1 MKTPMRSKIHRLAG
15 FCAVLSLLMALFN
28 IAPLTSSAKIRPY
41 FQMQSTTA
49 TSELIF
55 GLTTTN
61 QLVSFRSNNPAS
73 ILSSV
78 PITGL
83 IGGADLLGIDF
94 RPATS
99 ELYGVGSDGRVYV
112 INPTTGAA
120 STITTTPVT
129 PTGLSFGVDFNP
141 VPDRIRFVGDDTQ
154 DLRLNPLNGNLAAT
168 DGNLAYAA
176 GDPNM
181 GVTPNVVAVGYTN
194 AAFDPAFATTTTLYD
209 IDSDLDILAI
219 QNPPNNGTLITVGSL
234 GVDTSDFAGFDISG
248 ASGIAY
254 ASLNINSMM
263 MTRKNND
270 GKIAPNVGST
280 MSTLYTINLATG
292 AATLV
297 GDIGTV
303 DLLESI
309 TVSDIRTEVMFGLT
323 NSNKLITFN
332 SNDPSRLMKNV
343 QITGLQTGENLL
355 GIDFRPATGQLYGE
369 GSTGRVYVINTA
381 TGVATAI
388 TTVPI
393 TPNGTN
399 FGFDFNPVPDRIR
412 FVSNA
417 TQDLRLNPNDGNLAS
432 TDGNLAYAIGDP
444 NQGTTPSVVAVGYT
458 NSTFGPAPGTT
469 TLYDIDSG
477 LDILAIQNPPN
488 NGTLVTVGS
497 LGVDTTNFA
506 GFDISGR
513 SGIGYAA
520 LNVSPAT
527 TSGLYTVNLMTG
539 AATLVGTI
547 GGGEIVN
554 SITTGEERVFAVDT
568 NNNLMSFVSSNPSQ
582 LLSGPTLISGM
593 QIGEFVQGMDF
604 RPATAQL
611 YALGSTGRTY
621 IINPMSGVATQVG
634 TAVVTLMGTNFG
646 FDFNPVPDRI
656 RVVSDTRQDLRLNP
670 NNGALAATDGT
681 ITYAVGDVNAARIPV
696 VTSVAYTN
704 SFSGTL
710 ATTLY
715 DIDAATNT
723 PGTPAIVAIQN
734 PPNNGTLITQG
745 SANVTVGGSLAGFD
759 IAANS
764 NVALAGLSINNGLY
778 SVNLSSGLPESGR
791 VSFIGNIG
799 TTVPVRDIAIVPA
812 TSVVAGI
819 GLENPF
825 LIAADTLNNRIQ
837 VAIDDAGNQALTSW
851 RSIGGPGTALG
862 TFNGPRG
869 VAADFTGQNIFVADT
884 LNNRVQ
890 RSTDGGLSWSLVAG
904 PGTAVGTVNRPE
916 GVAYNSLTNT
926 LYIADTGNNRIQ
938 VFANATTAAT
948 GTALVFAGATA
959 GTPVGKFNQPTS
971 VAVDIVGRVY
981 VTDTANNRIQF
992 NINGSLT
999 GWQVFAGATAGN
1011 ILGKVN
1017 QPRGIFVDS
1026 QNRVYVADTANNR
1039 VMMNVGGLTTGW
1051 TQVAGPGTVLGAV
1064 NAPRGV
1070 VLSSLGNLFIGDTNN
1085 NRIQRR
1091 TSAGVFSL
1099 VGIPGPAP
1107 TAGQFNQPSGV
1118 N

>member
-15 FCAVLSLLMALFN
+15 FCAILSLFMALFN
-28 IAPLTSSAKIRPY
+28 IAPSTSSAKIRPF
-41 FQMQSTTA
+41 FQLPTVP
-49 TSELIF
+49 SELMF
-55 GLTTTN
+55 GLTSTN
-61 QLVSFRSNNPAS
+61 QLVSFRSNTPGT
-73 ILSSV
+73 ILSTV
-78 PITGL
+78 TITGL
-83 IGGADLLGIDF
+83 GGADLLGIDF

-129 PTGLSFGVDFNP
+129 PMGISFGVDFNP
-141 VPDRIRFVGDDTQ
+141 VPDRIRFVSDTTQ

-168 DGNLAYAA
+168 DGNLAYAI
-176 GDPNM
+176 GDPNAAAI
-181 GVTPNVVAVGYTN
+181 PNVVAVGYTN
-194 AAFDPAFATTTTLYD
+194 AAFDPAFAVATTLYD

-234 GVDTSDFAGFDISG
+234 GVDTTDFAGFDISG
-248 ASGIAY
+248 VSGVAY
-254 ASLNINSMM
+254 ASLNLMGTTS
-263 MTRKNND
+263 
-270 GKIAPNVGST
+270 
-280 MSTLYTINLATG
+280 STLYTVNLTSG
-292 AATLV
+292 AATMV
-297 GDIGTV
+297 GTIGAGTL
-303 DLLESI
+303 LLESV
-309 TVSDIRTEVMFGLT
+309 TVSDIRSEVMFGLT

-332 SNDPSRLMKNV
+332 SNDPGRLMKNV
-343 QITGLQTGENLL
+343 QITGLQPGENLL
-355 GIDFRPATGQLYGE
+355 GIDFRPVNGQLYGE

-388 TTVPI
+388 TIV
-393 TPNGTN
+393 PNGTN

-417 TQDLRLNPNDGNLAS
+417 TQDLRLNPNDGNLAA

-444 NQGTTPSVVAVGYT
+444 NQGVPAMVVAVGYT

-469 TLYDIDSG
+469 TLYDIDAG

-497 LGVDTTNFA
+497 LGVNTTNFA

-527 TSGLYTVNLMTG
+527 TSGLYTVNLTTG

-554 SITTGEERVFAVDT
+554 SLTTGEERVFAVDT

-582 LLSGPTLISGM
+582 LLSGPTPITGLQIS
-593 QIGEFVQGMDF
+593 EFIQGMDF

-634 TAVVTLMGTNFG
+634 TAVVTLSGTNFG

-656 RVVSDTRQDLRLNP
+656 RVVSDARQDLRLNP
-670 NNGALAATDGT
+670 NNGALAATDGI

-723 PGTPAIVAIQN
+723 PGVPAIVAIQN

-837 VAIDDAGNQALTSW
+837 VAVDDAGNQALTSW

-869 VAADFTGQNIFVADT
+869 VAADFTGQTIFVADT

-890 RSTDGGLSWSLVAG
+890 RSTDGGLSWSLLAG

-926 LYIADTGNNRIQ
+926 LYIADTGNNRVQ
-938 VFANATTAAT
+938 VVTNATTAAT
-948 GTALVFAGATA
+948 GTGLVFAGATA
-959 GTPVGKFNQPTS
+959 GTALGKFNQPTA
-971 VAVDIVGRVY
+971 VAIDIVGRVY
-981 VTDTANNRIQF
+981 VADTANNRLQF

-999 GWQVFAGATAGN
+999 GWQVFAGATAGTA
-1011 ILGKVN
+1011 LGKVN

-1051 TQVAGPGTVLGAV
+1051 TQVAGPGTALGTV

-1091 TSAGVFSL
+1091 TTAGVFSA
-1099 VGIPGPAP
+1099 VGVPGTAP
-1107 TAGQFNQPSGV
+1107 TPGQFNQPSGV